1 MKMEKLRITRKG
13 NRFISLFLLPMNKG
27 VVNDEIDSEAL
38 KHALRALG
46 PGSPF
51 PKPG

>member
-1 MKMEKLRITRKG
+1 MKMEKPRIARKG

-27 VVNDEIDSEAL
+27 VVNDEFDSEAL